1 MADTVRE
8 IAKPGAL
15 HDEREIE
22 AVVEVLRTSTLDLGP
37 KIEEMET
44 RTAELLAKRHG
55 VMVNSG
61 SSALRLAIDLLHL
74 QPGDEIITSVLT
86 FSTDI
91 APMVQS
97 GIVPVLVDVEPS
109 SYQIDVDRIEE
120 MIGPRTKAILTPNL
134 VGNCPDWDRIRAIA
148 DAHGLKVV
156 EDSCDVLDSRLRGTR
171 TGTRSDISVTS
182 FARTH
187 SITAAGNGGMVGID
201 DDDLLDECLMLRRW
215 GRRSEQY
222 LYGSKKGA
230 DDRFSVTVD
239 GMPYDNI
246 FVFENIGYNFEPSEI
261 GAAYGCVQLDKLA
274 DYNERRRFAF
284 RRYDDFF
291 SGQEERFVRPTT
303 TPDVDSTW
311 MLYPYMVQ
319 EDAGFDR
326 TEAQEFLESRGVPTR
341 VVWSGNIT
349 RQPGFAAIPR
359 REPSDGFPNADR
371 VMASALMLP
380 THQALSSDDVGYV
393 VEQLQALTERG

>member
-1 MADTVRE
+1 MRE

-37 KIEEMET
+37 KIEEMEQ

-74 QPGDEIITSVLT
+74 EPGDEIITSVLC

-97 GIVPVLVDVEPS
+97 GIVPVFVDVDPET
-109 SYQIDVDRIEE
+109 YQIDVDAIEP
-120 MIGPRTKAILTPNL
+120 MIGPRTKAMLVPNL
-134 VGNCPDWDRIRAIA
+134 VGNVPDWDRIRAIA
-148 DAHGLKVV
+148 DAHGLKVL
-156 EDSCDVLDSRLRGTR
+156 EDTCDVLDSWLRGTR
-171 TGTRSDISVTS
+171 TGTRADICATS

-215 GRRSEQY
+215 GRRSEKY
-222 LYGSKKGA
+222 LFGSKKGA
-230 DDRFSVTVD
+230 DDRFSATVD

-261 GAAYGCVQLDKLA
+261 GAAYGCVQLDKLKEF
-274 DYNERRRFAF
+274 NSRRQYAF
-284 RRYDDFF
+284 HRYDDWFAT
-291 SGQEERFVRPTT
+291 QDRFMRPRTT
-303 TPDVDSTW
+303 AELETTW
-311 MLYPYMVQ
+311 MLYPFVI
-319 EDAGFDR
+319 EEEAGFTR
-326 TEAQEFLESRGVPTR
+326 TDAQTFLEERGVPTR

-349 RQPGFAAIPR
+349 RQPGFERISR
-359 REPSDGFPNADR
+359 RQPADGFPNADR

-380 THQALSSDDVGYV
+380 THQAMSSDDIGYV
-393 VEQLQALTERG
+393 VEQLQALVDEH

>member
-1 MADTVRE
+1 MDEAVRE

-22 AVVEVLRTSTLDLGP
+22 AVLDVLRTSTLDLGP
-37 KIEEMET
+37 KIEEMEQ
-44 RTAELLAKRHG
+44 RTAELLSKRHG

-97 GIVPVLVDVEPS
+97 GIVPVLVDVEPA
-109 SYQIDVDRIEE
+109 SYQIAVDRIEE

-148 DAHGLKVV
+148 DTHGLKVV
-156 EDSCDVLDSRLRGTR
+156 EDSCDVLDSWLRGTR

-201 DDDLLDECLMLRRW
+201 DPDLLDECLMLRRW

-222 LYGSKKGA
+222 LYGSKKGD

-239 GMPYDNI
+239 GLPYDNI

-274 DYNERRRFAF
+274 DYNARRKFAF
-284 RRYDDFF
+284 RRYDDWFAT
-291 SGQEERFVRPTT
+291 QEDRFVRPVS
-303 TPDVDSTW
+303 TPELESTW
-311 MLYPYMVQ
+311 MLYPYMVR
-319 EDAGFDR
+319 EESGFTR

-349 RQPGFAAIPR
+349 RQPGFASIER
-359 REPSDGFPNADR
+359 REPADGFPNADR